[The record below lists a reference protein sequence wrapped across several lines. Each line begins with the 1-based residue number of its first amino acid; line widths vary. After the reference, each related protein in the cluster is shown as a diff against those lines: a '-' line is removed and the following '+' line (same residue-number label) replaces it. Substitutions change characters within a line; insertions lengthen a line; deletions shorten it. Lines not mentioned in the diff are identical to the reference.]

1 MVFVDEPGRAARGTG
16 RGRAVLHLTLVGLVA
31 LVLVASAVTS
41 VQRRLERSPP
51 RGLLAAADQPAG
63 EVPVEHRVTVVSGAL
78 LGDGGAWS
86 STGVRGSVLVV
97 NFWASWCPPCREEQP
112 ELNKVVAAYRGRG
125 VALVG
130 VNVNDEPGAAR
141 AYTREFAIPYPSL
154 VDPRGELAARLGVP
168 GLPIT
173 IVLDR
178 DGVAAYK
185 LLGKTNQASLSA
197 RLELLL
203 ARGGRWSA

>member
-1 MVFVDEPGRAARGTG
+1 M
-16 RGRAVLHLTLVGLVA
+16 LHLTLVGLVA
-31 LVLVASAVTS
+31 LVLVAAAVST
-41 VQRRLERSPP
+41 VQRRLEQPLP
-51 RGLLAAADQPAG
+51 RDLLAAADRPAG
-63 EVPVEHRVTVVSGAL
+63 EVPVEHRVTVVSGRL
-78 LGDGGAWS
+78 LGDGRPWS
-86 STGVRGSVLVV
+86 STSARGKLLVV

-112 ELNKVVAAYRGRG
+112 ELNKVAAAYRGRG

-154 VDPRGELAARLGVP
+154 VDPRGELAASLGVP
-168 GLPIT
+168 GLPTT

-185 LLGKTNQASLSA
+185 LLGKTTVASLSA
-197 RLELLL
+197 RLERLL

>member
-1 MVFVDEPGRAARGTG
+1 M
-16 RGRAVLHLTLVGLVA
+16 LHLTLVGLVA
-31 LVLVASAVTS
+31 LVLVAAAVST
-41 VQRRLERSPP
+41 VQRRLEQPLP
-51 RGLLAAADQPAG
+51 RDLLAAADRPAG
-63 EVPVEHRVTVVSGAL
+63 EVAVEHRVTVVSGAL
-78 LGDGGAWS
+78 LGDGRPWS
-86 STGVRGSVLVV
+86 STGARGKLLVV

-112 ELNKVVAAYRGRG
+112 ELNKVAAAYRGRG

-168 GLPIT
+168 GLPTT

-185 LLGKTNQASLSA
+185 LLGKTTVASLSA
-197 RLELLL
+197 RLDRLL